1 MVLIYSDDKDTTKE
15 LIAKGRELADETGG
29 QVTSVIIGEGGEEVA
44 NELIYHGSDEVILA
58 NADIEQF
65 KAEEYT
71 QVLSQLVEKTDSEIV
86 LIGSD
91 KSGKEIAPRL
101 AAKLET
107 GCVTDCIDLYF
118 EDDTLTAERVAYSG
132 NAVAVQNFISEP
144 YIVTI
149 PSKNFDPLSKDEGRK
164 GEITREE
171 LEVIEAESKVIDVQE
186 KESEGVN
193 VEDAEIIVSCGRGFD
208 NQEDL
213 DLAED
218 LSEAFQGGTI
228 GCSRPVAADLKWL
241 PEDHWIG
248 LSGHEVKPELYVAIG
263 ISGQIQHIAGM
274 RDSGTVVA
282 INKDEDA
289 PIFDSA
295 DYGIVGDLYE
305 VVPKLVEA
313 INEEKR

>member
-1 MVLIYSDDKDTTKE
+1 VYSDDVEITKE
-15 LIAKGRELADETGG
+15 LIAKGRELADETGS
-29 QVTSVIIGEGGEEVA
+29 QVASVIIGEGDEEVA

-58 NADIEQF
+58 NADIEQS
-65 KAEEYT
+65 KAEEYA
-71 QVLSQLVEKTDSEIV
+71 QVLNQLVEKTDSEIV

-107 GCVTDCIDLYF
+107 GCVTDCTDLYF
-118 EDDTLTAERVAYSG
+118 EDGTLTAERIAYSG
-132 NAVAVQNFISEP
+132 NAVAVQNFVSEP
-144 YIVTI
+144 YVVTI
-149 PSKNFDPLSKDEGRK
+149 PAKNFDPLPKDEGRE
-164 GEITREE
+164 GEITREK
-171 LEVIEAESKVIDVQE
+171 LEVIESESTIVDIQE

-218 LSEAFQGGTI
+218 LSEALQKGTI

-289 PIFDSA
+289 PIFESS

-313 INEEKR
+313 INEEKS